1 MIIKTLSKADFVD
14 EFNFGEQS
22 SYNEQFTY
30 EGLSSLYDYI
40 MECYDEENPFEIDAI
55 ALIVQFSE
63 YDSLEECL
71 QEVGN
76 DDIKTME
83 ELQHNTSVIEVEG
96 TERII
101 ISEF

>member
-40 MECYDEENPFEIDAI
+40 MECYDEENPFEMDAI
-55 ALIVQFSE
+55 ALIVEFSE

-71 QEVGN
+71 QELGS

>member
-1 MIIKTLSKADFVD
+1 MIIKQLSKADFVD

-22 SYNEQFTY
+22 SYNNQFTY

-40 MECYDEENPFEIDAI
+40 MECYDEQPIEMDVI
-55 ALIVQFSE
+55 AYIVQFSE

-83 ELQHNTSVIEVEG
+83 ELQNNTTVIEVEG

>member
-1 MIIKTLSKADFVD
+1 LIIKTLSKADFVD

-22 SYNEQFTY
+22 SYNNQFTY
-30 EGLSSLYDYI
+30 EGLSSLFDYI
-40 MECYDEENPFEIDAI
+40 MECYDEQPIEMDAI
-55 ALIVQFSE
+55 AYIVQFSE

-83 ELQHNTSVIEVEG
+83 ELQHNTAVIEVEG